1 MGSNLDTDICKI
13 IEIEFADEFKD
24 LEKDNNKILDK
35 DKLIKKIV
43 SLSREDVIYF
53 ILLRLYFKFT
63 LKSEDFGCLS
73 LILLNNPKDKY
84 YYIEILSKVLEELKK
99 KKFYEKFKKMTE
111 EDKKN
116 INEKLEKF
124 SEKIKKKKE
133 KRNYLFKKV

>member
-1 MGSNLDTDICKI
+1 MGGNLDTDICKI

-43 SLSREDVIYF
+43 SLFREDVIYF
-53 ILLRLYFKFT
+53 ILLKLGFKFT

-84 YYIEILSKVLEELKK
+84 YYIEILLKVLDKLKKNKFKEKLKKISKNSINEEKK
-99 KKFYEKFKKMTE
+99 KK
-111 EDKKN
+111 
-116 INEKLEKF
+116 
-124 SEKIKKKKE
+124 KKKKE
-133 KRNYLFKKV
+133 NKKKNKKNDEI

>member
-1 MGSNLDTDICKI
+1 MGGNLDTEICKI

-43 SLSREDVIYF
+43 SLSREDVILF
-53 ILLRLYFKFT
+53 ISLQLYFKFT

-99 KKFYEKFKKMTE
+99 NKF
-111 EDKKN
+111 
-116 INEKLEKF
+116 NEK
-124 SEKIKKKKE
+124 
-133 KRNYLFKKV
+133 

>member
-53 ILLRLYFKFT
+53 ILYLLYFKST

-84 YYIEILSKVLEELKK
+84 YYIEILSKVLEGLKK
-99 KKFYEKFKKMTE
+99 INLM
-111 EDKKN
+111 KN
-116 INEKLEKF
+116 
-124 SEKIKKKKE
+124 
-133 KRNYLFKKV
+133 